1 VGRRIQGLA
10 VVLGS
15 LFILILVQ
23 LVNIQVVRAPQL
35 NSSNYNPRAVSNAT
49 LNPRGQILS
58 STGEILASS
67 TKLPTGVYQRN
78 YPFGALTSQ
87 IVGIDSPVYGRYGLE
102 GYYNKNLTAHSLDP
116 SSWGQLLVPVRGTD
130 TITTTLSTQLQSLAN
145 KELAG
150 RDGAVVVVD
159 SNTGA
164 VLAMFSNPT
173 YNPNPLVS
181 QDRAVEEAAWKA
193 ATCRTCNPHHFSAL
207 ASLAYQYTFAPG
219 STSKVVTSAAAYELD
234 PPLVNKYY
242 PYTTA
247 LTIPQTT
254 QQLHNFGFG
263 GCGGTLA
270 IMLPPSCDTGFAN
283 MGLDLG
289 AHNLSAEAEA
299 FGYNKKSP
307 LDLPGVATSSF
318 PTEAELTNNA
328 PSQAYSAI
336 GQQNVGATAL
346 QNALIAAGIANE
358 GVVMGPHLVSQIRDQ
373 NGNSVYHWKPKPW
386 TKAMTKDNAASL
398 SLVMQNVSSYGTAA
412 GVFPPYLNIAS
423 KTGTAQVGYPVVTNT
438 HDWMIAFGPNPKPT
452 IAIAVVLPFQDI
464 SNTGAGVAGPVI
476 RCMMLGALA
485 YQAHQPVM
493 NTASTCA
500 A

>member
-1 VGRRIQGLA
+1 MGRRIQGLA
-10 VVLGS
+10 VVLS
-15 LFILILVQ
+15 SMFVLILIQ

-35 NSSNYNPRAVSNAT
+35 NDSTFNPRAVSNQMM
-49 LNPRGQILS
+49 NPRGQILS
-58 STGEILASS
+58 STGQVLALS
-67 TKLPTGVYQRN
+67 TKLPSGVYQRS

-102 GYYNKNLTAHSLDP
+102 GFYNSHLSAHSLDP
-116 SSWGQLLVPVRGTD
+116 TSLGQLLVPVRGTD
-130 TITTTLSTQLQSLAN
+130 TITTTLSTDLQSLAN

-159 SNTGA
+159 STTGA

-173 YNPNPLVS
+173 YNPAPLVS
-181 QDRAVEEAAWKA
+181 QDRTIEEAAWKV
-193 ATCRTCNPHHFSAL
+193 ATCRTCNPHRFSAL

-219 STSKVVTSAAAYELD
+219 STSKVVTSAAAFEYQPD
-234 PPLVNKYY
+234 LVNKYY

-247 LTIPQTT
+247 LSIPQTST
-254 QQLHNFGFG
+254 QLHNFGFG

-270 IMLPPSCDTGFAN
+270 SMLPPSCDTGFAN

-289 AHNLSAEAEA
+289 AHDLSAEAEA
-299 FGYNKKSP
+299 FGYNKPSP

-318 PTEAELTNNA
+318 PTEAQLANNA

-346 QNALIAAGIANE
+346 QNALIAAGIANG
-358 GVVMGPHLVSQIRDQ
+358 GVVMAPHLVSQIRDQ
-373 NGNSVYHWKPKPW
+373 NGNSVYHWKPKAW
-386 TKAMTKDNAASL
+386 TKAMTKQNAATL
-398 SLVMQNVSSYGTAA
+398 TTIMENVVSYGTAA
-412 GVFPPYLNIAS
+412 GVFPGYLNIAA
-423 KTGTAQVGYPVVTNT
+423 KTGTAQVGYPVITNT
-438 HDWMIAFGPNPKPT
+438 HDWMIAFGPNPNPN

-464 SNTGAGVAGPVI
+464 SGTGAAVAGPVI
-476 RCMMLGALA
+476 RCMMLGAVA
-485 YQAHQPVM
+485 YQAHQPVK

>member
-1 VGRRIQGLA
+1 MGRRIQGLA

-15 LFILILVQ
+15 LFIIILAQ

-35 NSSNYNPRAVSNAT
+35 NSSNYNPRAVSNAIM
-49 LNPRGQILS
+49 NPRGQILS
-58 STGEILASS
+58 STGEVLAFS
-67 TKLPTGVYQRN
+67 TKLPTGVYQRH

-87 IVGIDSPVYGRYGLE
+87 IVGINSPVYGRYGLE
-102 GYYNKNLTAHSLDP
+102 GYYNDHLTAHALDP
-116 SSWGQLLVPVRGTD
+116 SSWGQLLVPTRGTD
-130 TITTTLSTQLQSLAN
+130 TLTTTLSTDLQSLAN
-145 KELAG
+145 HELAG
-150 RDGAVVVVD
+150 RDGAVVVV
-159 SNTGA
+159 NAKTGA

-173 YNPNPLVS
+173 YNPAPLVD
-181 QDRAVEEAAWKA
+181 QDRSVEEAAWKA
-193 ATCRTCNPHHFSAL
+193 VTCRTCNPHRFSAL

-254 QQLHNFGFG
+254 KQLHNFGFG

-270 IMLPPSCDTGFAN
+270 IMLPPSCDTGYAN

-307 LDLPGVATSSF
+307 LDLPGVAVSSF

-346 QNALIAAGIANE
+346 QNALIAAGIANK
-358 GVVMGPHLVSQIRDQ
+358 GVVMSPHLVSQIRDQ
-373 NGNSVYHWKPKPW
+373 NGNLVYKWKPEPW
-386 TKAMTKDNAASL
+386 TTAMTKDNAAKL
-398 SLVMQNVSSYGTAA
+398 TLVMENVASYGTAA
-412 GVFPPYLNIAS
+412 GVFPSFLNVAA

-438 HDWMIAFGPNPKPT
+438 HDWMIAFGPNPNPT
-452 IAIAVVLPFQDI
+452 VAIAVVLPFQDI
-464 SNTGAGVAGPVI
+464 SNTGAAVAGPVI

-485 YQAHQPVM
+485 YQAHQPVK

>member
-1 VGRRIQGLA
+1 MGRRIQGLA

-35 NSSNYNPRAVSNAT
+35 NSSSYNPRAVSNAT
-49 LNPRGQILS
+49 MNPRGEILS
-58 STGEILASS
+58 STGAILASS

-102 GYYNKNLTAHSLDP
+102 GYYNSHLAAHSLEP
-116 SSWGQLLVPVRGTD
+116 SSLGQLIVPVRGTD
-130 TITTTLSTQLQSLAN
+130 TITTTLSTELQSLAN

-181 QDRAVEEAAWKA
+181 QDRAVEEAAWKV
-193 ATCRTCNPHHFSAL
+193 ATCRTCNPHRFSAL

-219 STSKVVTSAAAYELD
+219 STSKVLTSAAAYELD

-247 LTIPQTT
+247 LSIPQTT
-254 QQLHNFGFG
+254 LQLHNFGFG
-263 GCGGTLA
+263 GCGGNLA

-289 AHNLSAEAEA
+289 AHNLSKEAEA
-299 FGYNKKSP
+299 FGYNKQSP

-336 GQQNVGATAL
+336 GQQNVGATTL
-346 QNALIAAGIANE
+346 QNALIAAGVANE
-358 GVVMGPHLVSQIRDQ
+358 GVVMEPHLVSQIRDQ
-373 NGNSVYHWKPKPW
+373 NGNSVYHWKPKAW
-386 TKAMTKDNAASL
+386 TKAMTKDNAAAL
-398 SLVMQNVSSYGTAA
+398 SQVMQNVSSYGTAA

-452 IAIAVVLPFQDI
+452 VAIAVVLPFQDI
-464 SNTGAGVAGPVI
+464 SNTGATIAGPVI

>member
-1 VGRRIQGLA
+1 MGRRIQALA

-15 LFILILVQ
+15 MFILILAQ
-23 LVNIQVVRAPQL
+23 LVNIQVVRAPEL
-35 NSSNYNPRAVSNAT
+35 NSSSYNPRAVSNQIM
-49 LNPRGQILS
+49 NPRGQILS
-58 STGEILASS
+58 STGEVLASS
-67 TKLPTGVYQRN
+67 TKLPSGVYQRN

-102 GYYNKNLTAHSLDP
+102 GSYNSHLSAHALNP
-116 SSWGQLLVPVRGTD
+116 SSLGQLLVPVRGTD

-145 KELAG
+145 KQLAG
-150 RDGAVVVVD
+150 RDGAVVVVN
-159 SNTGA
+159 SQTGA

-173 YNPNPLVS
+173 YNPTPLVS
-181 QDRAVEEAAWKA
+181 QDRAVEEAAWKQV
-193 ATCRTCNPHHFSAL
+193 TCRSCNPHRFSAL

-219 STSKVVTSAAAYELD
+219 STSKVLTSAAAYELD
-234 PPLVNKYY
+234 PTLVNKYY

-254 QQLHNFGFG
+254 LQLHNFGFG

-307 LDLPGVATSSF
+307 LDLPGVAVSSF
-318 PTEAELTNNA
+318 PTEAQLAKNA
-328 PSQAYSAI
+328 PELAYSAI

-346 QNALIAAGIANE
+346 QNALIAAGVANN
-358 GVVMGPHLVSQIRDQ
+358 GVVMEPHLVSQIRDQ
-373 NGNSVYHWKPKPW
+373 NGNSVYHWKPKAW
-386 TKAMTKDNAASL
+386 SRAMKKDNAAAL
-398 SLVMQNVSSYGTAA
+398 TQVMMNVASYGTAA
-412 GVFPPYLNIAS
+412 GVFPPYLNVAA

-438 HDWMIAFGPNPKPT
+438 HDWMIAFGPNPNPT

-464 SNTGAGVAGPVI
+464 DATGAGVAGPVI

>member
-1 VGRRIQGLA
+1 
-10 VVLGS
+10 
-15 LFILILVQ
+15 
-23 LVNIQVVRAPQL
+23 
-35 NSSNYNPRAVSNAT
+35 
-49 LNPRGQILS
+49 
-58 STGEILASS
+58 
-67 TKLPTGVYQRN
+67 
-78 YPFGALTSQ
+78 
-87 IVGIDSPVYGRYGLE
+87 
-102 GYYNKNLTAHSLDP
+102 
-116 SSWGQLLVPVRGTD
+116 
-130 TITTTLSTQLQSLAN
+130 
-145 KELAG
+145 
-150 RDGAVVVVD
+150 
-159 SNTGA
+159 
-164 VLAMFSNPT
+164 MFSNPT

-181 QDRAVEEAAWKA
+181 QDRVVEEAAWKA
-193 ATCRTCNPHHFSAL
+193 ATCRTCNPHRFSAL

-242 PYTTA
+242 PYTTS
-247 LTIPQTT
+247 LTIPQTSRP
-254 QQLHNFGFG
+254 LHNFGFG
-263 GCGGTLA
+263 GCGGNLA

-307 LDLPGVATSSF
+307 LDLPGVAVSSF
-318 PTEAELTNNA
+318 PTEAQLAKNA
-328 PSQAYSAI
+328 PELAYSAI

-358 GVVMGPHLVSQIRDQ
+358 GVVMEPHLVSQIRDQ
-373 NGNSVYHWKPKPW
+373 NGNSVYHWKPKAW
-386 TKAMTKDNAASL
+386 SRAMKKDNAAAL
-398 SLVMQNVSSYGTAA
+398 TQVMMNVASYGTAA
-412 GVFPPYLNIAS
+412 GVFPPYLNVAA

-438 HDWMIAFGPNPKPT
+438 HDWMIAFGPNPNPT

-464 SNTGAGVAGPVI
+464 DATGAGVAGPEI

>member
-1 VGRRIQGLA
+1 MGRRIQALA

-15 LFILILVQ
+15 MFILILAQ
-23 LVNIQVVRAPQL
+23 LVNIQVVRAPEL
-35 NSSNYNPRAVSNAT
+35 NSSSYNPRAVSNQIM
-49 LNPRGQILS
+49 NPRGQILS
-58 STGEILASS
+58 STGEVLASS
-67 TKLPTGVYQRN
+67 TKLPSGVYQRN

-102 GYYNKNLTAHSLDP
+102 GSYNSHLSAHALNP
-116 SSWGQLLVPVRGTD
+116 SSLGQLLVPVRGTD

-145 KELAG
+145 KQLAG
-150 RDGAVVVVD
+150 RDGAVVVVN
-159 SNTGA
+159 SQTGA

-173 YNPNPLVS
+173 YNPTPLVS
-181 QDRAVEEAAWKA
+181 QDRAVEEAAWKQV
-193 ATCRTCNPHHFSAL
+193 TCRSCNPHRFSAL

-219 STSKVVTSAAAYELD
+219 STSKVLTSAAAYELD
-234 PPLVNKYY
+234 PTLVNKYY

-254 QQLHNFGFG
+254 LQLHNFGFG

-307 LDLPGVATSSF
+307 LDLPGVAVSSF
-318 PTEAELTNNA
+318 PTEAQLAKNA
-328 PSQAYSAI
+328 PELAYSAI

-346 QNALIAAGIANE
+346 QNALIAAGVANN
-358 GVVMGPHLVSQIRDQ
+358 GVVMEPHLVSQIRDQ
-373 NGNSVYHWKPKPW
+373 NGNSVYHWKPKAW
-386 TKAMTKDNAASL
+386 SRAMKKDNAAAL
-398 SLVMQNVSSYGTAA
+398 TQVMMNVASYGTAA
-412 GVFPPYLNIAS
+412 GVFPPYLNVAA

-438 HDWMIAFGPNPKPT
+438 HDWLIAFGPNPNPT
-452 IAIAVVLPFQDI
+452 IAIAVVLPFQNIDA
-464 SNTGAGVAGPVI
+464 TGAAVAGPVI

>member
-1 VGRRIQGLA
+1 MGRRIQALA

-15 LFILILVQ
+15 MFILILAQ
-23 LVNIQVVRAPQL
+23 LVNIQVVRAPEL
-35 NSSNYNPRAVSNAT
+35 NSSSYNPRAVSNQIM
-49 LNPRGQILS
+49 NPRGQILS
-58 STGEILASS
+58 STGEVLASS
-67 TKLPTGVYQRN
+67 TKLPSGVYQRN

-102 GYYNKNLTAHSLDP
+102 GSYNSHLSAHALNP
-116 SSWGQLLVPVRGTD
+116 SSLGQLLVPVRGTD

-145 KELAG
+145 KQLAG
-150 RDGAVVVVD
+150 RDGAVVVVN
-159 SNTGA
+159 SQTGA

-173 YNPNPLVS
+173 YNPTPLVS
-181 QDRAVEEAAWKA
+181 QDRAVEEAAWKQV
-193 ATCRTCNPHHFSAL
+193 TCRSCNPHRFSAL

-219 STSKVVTSAAAYELD
+219 STSKVLTSAAAYELD
-234 PPLVNKYY
+234 PTLVNKYY

-254 QQLHNFGFG
+254 LQLHNFGFG

-307 LDLPGVATSSF
+307 LDLPGVAVSSF
-318 PTEAELTNNA
+318 PTEAQLAKNA
-328 PSQAYSAI
+328 PELAYSAI

-346 QNALIAAGIANE
+346 QNALIAAGVANN
-358 GVVMGPHLVSQIRDQ
+358 GVVMEPHLVSQIRDQ
-373 NGNSVYHWKPKPW
+373 NGNSVYHWKPKAW
-386 TKAMTKDNAASL
+386 SRAMKKDNAAAL
-398 SLVMQNVSSYGTAA
+398 TQVMMNVASYGTAA
-412 GVFPPYLNIAS
+412 GVFPPYLNVAA

-438 HDWMIAFGPNPKPT
+438 HDWMIAFGPNPNPT
-452 IAIAVVLPFQDI
+452 IAIAVVLPFQNIDA
-464 SNTGAGVAGPVI
+464 TGAGVAGPVI
-476 RCMMLGALA
+476 RCMMLGAVA